1 MTRPF
6 LTPSHVIPGLVP
18 GIHVFAPLWFLKT
31 WMAGTSPAMTADN
44 ASYPHPSA
52 ARLNSSPR
60 ASIIAPMTIP
70 NIITIGRLIIVP
82 IVIVMIMQQRW
93 TVAFSLFVVAGISDA
108 VDGFIARRFD
118 MKSEFGAYMD
128 PIADK
133 ALLVS
138 IYVTLAIVGAI
149 PGWLAIIVVS
159 RDVMIVAAVLLSWVM
174 SRPVEIKPILVSKLN
189 TGAQIAFA
197 AFALAANA
205 FGAELAGL
213 EDVAMVLVA
222 TLTIASAGAYLG
234 GWLRHMTT

>member
-1 MTRPF
+1 
-6 LTPSHVIPGLVP
+6 
-18 GIHVFAPLWFLKT
+18 
-31 WMAGTSPAMTADN
+31 
-44 ASYPHPSA
+44 
-52 ARLNSSPR
+52 
-60 ASIIAPMTIP
+60 MTIP
-70 NIITIGRLIIVP
+70 NLITIARLIIVP

-93 TVAFSLFVVAGISDA
+93 STAFVLFVVAGISDG
-108 VDGFIARRFD
+108 VDGFIARKFD
-118 MKSEFGAYMD
+118 MRSEFGAYID

-149 PGWLAIIVVS
+149 PGWLAIVVVS

-174 SRPVEIKPILVSKLN
+174 SRPVEIKPLLVSKLN
-189 TGAQIAFA
+189 TAAQIAFA

-205 FGAELAGL
+205 FGVDLAGL
-213 EDVAMVLVA
+213 EEVAMVLVA